1 MSIPILSRF
10 QLILHQPLL
19 DLYKKM
25 YSETY
30 FSIYILIWTT
40 GRNKITSW
48 GKNTTVSRTG
58 KHLVERFH
66 SRTQEWVWQILSQK
80 QENAAMT
87 QTEQRKQASFL
98 EQILKSNACHIHY
111 AGKGQTR
118 TGKVQPFPR
127 NRSKCNYNTEKE
139 ENKHLSLNRSL
150 SLMHITSKRNTQLT
164 STKYQ
169 KGEKQSDS

>member
-1 MSIPILSRF
+1 
-10 QLILHQPLL
+10 
-19 DLYKKM
+19 
-25 YSETY
+25 
-30 FSIYILIWTT
+30 
-40 GRNKITSW
+40 
-48 GKNTTVSRTG
+48 
-58 KHLVERFH
+58 
-66 SRTQEWVWQILSQK
+66 
-80 QENAAMT
+80 MT

-98 EQILKSNACHIHY
+98 EQILKSNACHIQY